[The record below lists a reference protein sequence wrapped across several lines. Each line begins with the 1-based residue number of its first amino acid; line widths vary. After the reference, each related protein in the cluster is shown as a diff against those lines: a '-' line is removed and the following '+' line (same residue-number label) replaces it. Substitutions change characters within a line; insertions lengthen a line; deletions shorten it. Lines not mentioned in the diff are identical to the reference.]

1 MSSEAAFDLTA
12 VSAPRYLTGR
22 HSYRSLRVS
31 ELSGGVSSTALLV
44 EAPAERFVIKQA
56 IPRLRVAQEWLSDR
70 ARVFREAAALQL
82 LAPLLPPGAVPRVLF
97 RDDANYLF
105 GMTAAPEGSEPWK
118 AALLRGECNSAVA
131 ENVATTLAALIRAG
145 YQSEESRAQ
154 FGELRF
160 FDELRLD
167 PYYRTLLA
175 HHPDLAGPLGSLI
188 DEYPRR
194 ACTLVHGDY
203 SPKNILVCGTGA
215 MVIDFEAIHYGDPA
229 FDAAFLLNHLRL
241 KAFHMPEHAASFTR
255 LARAFWYTLSGAIPP
270 IPDFERNT
278 IQHLGALLLARMDG
292 KSPVE
297 YIRDPRRRNQIREF
311 ARACIQ
317 SPPQRVMELFR
328 L

>member
-22 HSYRSLRVS
+22 NWYQSLRVS

-44 EAPAERFVIKQA
+44 ESQAERFVIKQA
-56 IPRLRVAQEWLSDR
+56 LPRLRVAQEWLSDP
-70 ARVFREAAALQL
+70 ARVFREAAALEFL
-82 LAPLLPPGAVPRVLF
+82 SPLLPAGAVPRVLF

-118 AALLRGECNSAVA
+118 TCLMRGECKSSIAEHVA
-131 ENVATTLAALIRAG
+131 GTLAALITAG
-145 YQSEESRAQ
+145 YQSEESRDR
-154 FGELRF
+154 FGDLRF
-160 FDELRLD
+160 FNELRLD

-175 HHPDLAGPLGSLI
+175 HHPDLAGPLRSLI
-188 DEYPRR
+188 DDYPRR
-194 ACTLVHGDY
+194 ASTLVHGDY
-203 SPKNILVCGTGA
+203 SPKNILVCGTSA

-241 KAFHMPEHAASFTR
+241 KAFHMPEHAPSFAR

-270 IPDFERNT
+270 IPDFERHT

-297 YIRDPRRRNQIREF
+297 YIREPRLRQQIRDF
-311 ARACIQ
+311 ARDCIQ
-317 SPPQRVMELFR
+317 SPPNRVMELFR